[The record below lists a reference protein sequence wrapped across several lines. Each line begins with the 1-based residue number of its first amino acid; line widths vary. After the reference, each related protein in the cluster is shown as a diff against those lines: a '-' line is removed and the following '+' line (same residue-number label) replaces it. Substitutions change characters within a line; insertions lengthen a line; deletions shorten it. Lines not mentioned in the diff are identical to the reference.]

1 MLTDFT
7 EAERI
12 AGQEL
17 VNLSDGSGD
26 VWMFTDIK
34 QIDEAGWLFFYNTRA
49 FAIDG
54 NLSCALAG
62 NIPMLVNHA
71 GELSYLTVD
80 EYEKLLGQTDQ
91 METDHMKNQDSTS
104 NHGK

>member
-1 MLTDFT
+1 MVIGFT
-7 EAERI
+7 EANQI
-12 AGQEL
+12 GSQEL
-17 VNLSDGSGD
+17 VNRSDGSGD
-26 VWMFTDIK
+26 VWIFTDIK
-34 QIDEAGWLFFYNTRA
+34 QVDGAGWLFFYNTRA

-62 NIPMLVNHA
+62 NIPMLVNHI

-80 EYEKLLGQTDQ
+80 QYEKLLAGTDS
-91 METDHMKNQDSTS
+91 MENQASAS